1 MAVLCVNI
9 LGPDDFT
16 SEIENALEKLHHHHC
31 VTDSNDLYTVALQFR
46 LLRQHGIK
54 VSCDIFEKFKD
65 GEGKFK
71 ESLTHDVMGMLSL
84 YEAAHLGIQGEDIL
98 DEAID
103 FTTTNLQLLLP
114 QLSSD
119 LANEVSHALN
129 RPIRKCLPRL
139 EARHYIEVYK
149 REKSHNSTLLKF
161 AKLDFNRLQQLH
173 QKELRGVASLSKWW
187 KNLDVPTKLPYA
199 RDRVVECYFWMMGIY
214 FEPKYSFGRRM
225 MTRVVATLSLLDDTY
240 DNYGTCAEL
249 EILTEAIQRWNIKE
263 KEYTSRLKPQW
274 RDNGYANKYAFE
286 WISNIPK
293 IVRASATVCRLMD
306 DITSAYSYI
315 KQHGGSK
322 EEAEKLFR
330 KEIRNAWKD
339 INEECLKP
347 TPVPMP
353 LLERVLNLTRAMDVI
368 YKDEDGYT
376 NSHVIKDYVAS
387 LLKDPAV

>member
-1 MAVLCVNI
+1 MKPLRFTHHKTCTNI
-9 LGPDDFT
+9 
-16 SEIENALEKLHHHHC
+16 A
-31 VTDSNDLYTVALQFR
+31 
-46 LLRQHGIK
+46 
-54 VSCDIFEKFKD
+54 
-65 GEGKFK
+65 
-71 ESLTHDVMGMLSL
+71 
-84 YEAAHLGIQGEDIL
+84 IL

-139 EARHYIEVYK
+139 EARHYIEVYE

-173 QKELRGVASLSKWW
+173 QKELRGISEWW

-249 EILTEAIQRWNIKE
+249 EILTEAIQSLVHFPLVHLYSTKNIHKLILQRISTNYSA
-263 KEYTSRLKPQW
+263 KLAPGPWKLPIIGNMHQLLGSIPHHRLRHLSNQYGPVMHLKLGQ
-274 RDNGYANKYAFE
+274 
-286 WISNIPK
+286 ISNIVISSPEAAK
-293 IVRASATVCRLMD
+293 KVMKTH
-306 DITSAYSYI
+306 DIIFSQRPFLLA
-315 KQHGGSK
+315 G
-322 EEAEKLFR
+322 
-330 KEIRNAWKD
+330 EIIFYNFKD
-339 INEECLKP
+339 IALAPYGDSWLDGESWRTDCVRFVRL
-347 TPVPMP
+347 
-353 LLERVLNLTRAMDVI
+353 RA
-368 YKDEDGYT
+368 
-376 NSHVIKDYVAS
+376 IKHRNRE
-387 LLKDPAV
+387 KII

>member
-1 MAVLCVNI
+1 MSAQVSAVPTSEVRRSSANYHPKIWEDHFFTRHDSDSEQKIGIISSEEQFEGLREEVRRLLSEGSPNLALIDAVLR
-9 LGPDDFT
+9 LGIGYHFT
-16 SEIENALEKLHHHHC
+16 SEIERALEKLHHHHC
-31 VTDSNDLYTVALQFR
+31 VTDSNDLCTVALQFR

-173 QKELRGVASLSKWW
+173 QKELRGISEWW

-240 DNYGTCAEL
+240 DNYG
-249 EILTEAIQRWNIKE
+249 
-263 KEYTSRLKPQW
+263 
-274 RDNGYANKYAFE
+274 FE
-286 WISNIPK
+286 
-293 IVRASATVCRLMD
+293 C
-306 DITSAYSYI
+306 YI
-315 KQHGGSK
+315 KQHGGS
-322 EEAEKLFR
+322 EEEVEKLFR
-330 KEIRNAWKD
+330 KEIGNAWKD
-339 INEECLKP
+339 MNEECLKP
-347 TPVPMP
+347 TPVPVP